1 MKTSDILTIAVIV
14 LLPAAALWFIF
25 IARTRTKDPAA
36 RLGIPKALRPGL
48 PDEVLEGRRLERIMI
63 FGVLSTLALAAFIP
77 AYWLPETGRQETFQ
91 ERQDETSI
99 ERGFQVFGAPP
110 SLEEAEGGGPAKFK
124 EVESA
129 IALGQ
134 NCAQCHGPAVE
145 GTPEETWAAGG
156 LAANKFIDPITGNTV
171 QYVAPP
177 LNNVFTRWDEEVIR
191 FTIEHGRPGTPMP
204 AWGVAYGGSMTTQM
218 VDDLMA
224 WVRTLPGNNEAP
236 GGISEDCANPEPFD
250 LKCGQEIFTARCA
263 VCHGPE
269 GQGKDDT
276 GEDAD
281 RAWHQGMALWK
292 GKVEHLTTAQHLF
305 TVINGRRFA
314 FMPPFSDAPEQGI
327 PPNPYPLTMDQI
339 RAVVNYERSL

>member
-25 IARTRTKDPAA
+25 IARTGTKDPAP
-36 RLGIPKALRPGL
+36 RLGIPKALRPGQ

-63 FGVLSTLALAAFIP
+63 YGVLSTLALAAFIP
-77 AYWLPETGRQETFQ
+77 AYWLPETGRQEKFQ
-91 ERQDETSI
+91 EHQDETSI
-99 ERGFQVFGAPP
+99 ERGFKVFGAPP
-110 SLEEAEGGGPAKFK
+110 LLEEAEQGGPAKFK
-124 EVESA
+124 DVEAA
-129 IALGQ
+129 IALGM

-156 LAANKFIDPITGNTV
+156 LAPNRFVDPITGNKV
-171 QYVAPP
+171 DYVAPP
-177 LNNVFTRWDEEVIR
+177 LNTVFTRWDEEVIR
-191 FTIEHGRPGTPMP
+191 FTIERGRPGTPMP
-204 AWGVAYGGSMTTQM
+204 AWGVDYGGSMTVQM
-218 VDDLMA
+218 VDDVMA
-224 WVRTLPGNNEAP
+224 WIKTLPGNNEAP
-236 GGISEDCANPEPFD
+236 GEISEDCEDPEPFD

-263 VCHGPE
+263 VCHGSE
-269 GQGKDDT
+269 GQGKDDS
-276 GEDAD
+276 GEDAEH
-281 RAWHQGMALWK
+281 AWHQGMALWK

-327 PPNPYPLTMDQI
+327 PPNPYPLTMHQI

>member
-36 RLGIPKALRPGL
+36 TLGIPKALRPGQ

-77 AYWLPETGRQETFQ
+77 AYWLPETPRQETFQ

-110 SLEEAEGGGPAKFK
+110 SLEEAEQGGPAQFK
-124 EVESA
+124 KVESA

-156 LAANKFIDPITGNTV
+156 QAAGYVDPVTGDKV
-171 QYVAPP
+171 DYAAPP

-204 AWGVAYGGSMTTQM
+204 AWGVEYGGSMTTQM
-218 VDDLMA
+218 VDDVMA
-224 WVRTLPGNNEAP
+224 WLKSLPGNNEAP
-236 GGISEDCANPEPFD
+236 GGISEDCEKPEPFD
-250 LKCGQEIFTARCA
+250 LKCGQEVFTARCA
-263 VCHGPE
+263 VCHGSE
-269 GQGKDDT
+269 GQGKDET
-276 GEDAD
+276 GEDAE
-281 RAWHQGMALWK
+281 WHQGMALWK